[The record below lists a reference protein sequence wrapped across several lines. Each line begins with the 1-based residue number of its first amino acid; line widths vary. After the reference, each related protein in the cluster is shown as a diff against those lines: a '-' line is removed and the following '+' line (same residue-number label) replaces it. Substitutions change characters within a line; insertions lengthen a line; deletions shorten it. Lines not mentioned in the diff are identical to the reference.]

1 MLAPWNMIAG
11 WVAVILGMTTGAA
24 IGLGFHRADF
34 GGGYDSWRRRLA
46 RLGHISFFGLGLLN
60 IAFALSLDAL
70 VDGPVDATRRLWL
83 DFASISWIVSLVT
96 MPTVCFLSAWRPL
109 FRHAFFV
116 PVLSAMTGTLVF
128 LAQEVASWISV

>member
-1 MLAPWNMIAG
+1 MLTPWNLIAG
-11 WVAVILGMTTGAA
+11 WLAVVLGMMTGAA
-24 IGLGFHRADF
+24 IGLGFHRTDF

-60 IAFALSLDAL
+60 IAFALSLDVL
-70 VDGPVDATRRLWL
+70 VDEPPAASHRLWI
-83 DFASISWIVSLVT
+83 DIASIGWIVSLVT
-96 MPTVCFLSAWRPL
+96 MPTVCFLSAWRPV

-116 PVLSAMTGTLVF
+116 PVLAALTGAVVF

>member
-1 MLAPWNMIAG
+1 MLTPWNFIAG
-11 WVAVILGMTTGAA
+11 WLAVVLGMMTGAA
-24 IGLGFHRADF
+24 IGLGFHRADY

-60 IAFALSLDAL
+60 IAFALSLDVL
-70 VDGPVDATRRLWL
+70 VDGPPAASRCLWI
-83 DFASISWIVSLVT
+83 DVASVGWIVSLVT
-96 MPTVCFLSAWRPL
+96 MPTVCFLSAWRPV

-116 PVLSAMTGTLVF
+116 PVLAALTGAVVF